1 MDLDPAASL
10 FAGRKL
16 KRRKPTTTGNQTPLP
31 LTAGHHGSR
40 RQGRERPVQGS
51 GGEEKGS
58 NRAVATGALT
68 GDRERLFG

>member
-1 MDLDPAASL
+1 MAA
-10 FAGRKL
+10 GGK
-16 KRRKPTTTGNQTPLP
+16 GE
-31 LTAGHHGSR
+31 
-40 RQGRERPVQGS
+40 REAVQGS